1 MDKLKVGVVGVGHLG
16 SIHARIFNELD
27 SVDLVGVFD
36 IDYNRAV
43 EIARKFST
51 RAFRTLQELLR
62 NVDAVSCVVP
72 TEKHFEVGYHIIKEG
87 KHLFLEKPM
96 ARTLEE
102 AEELNNMAKAKGLKL
117 QIGHVERFNPAF
129 IAVKEYINMPMFA
142 EVHRLSTFNPRG
154 TDVDVILDLMIHD
167 LDIILYF
174 MGELPVK
181 VEAVGVPV
189 ITDKIDIANARLE
202 FRNGAIAN
210 VTASRVSVKKVRKMR
225 FFQKDAYIAINYLD
239 KSVEMFRKFDDV
251 ILPFFPEVDI
261 TIEPL
266 KLELELFVKSVL
278 EDKVPPVT
286 GEDGLRALTLAIK
299 IQEEVHKN
307 LRRHNVIENPGKF

>member
-16 SIHARIFNELD
+16 SIHARIFNELE

-36 IDYNRAV
+36 IDYDRAIEV
-43 EIARKFST
+43 SRKFST
-51 RAFRTLQELLR
+51 RAFKTLEELLR

-72 TEKHFEVGYHIIKEG
+72 TEKHFEVGYHIIEEG

-96 ARTLEE
+96 ARTLKE
-102 AEELNNMAKAKGLKL
+102 AEELNNMAKTKGLKL

-129 IAVKEYINMPMFA
+129 IAVKDYINRPMFA
-142 EVHRLSTFNPRG
+142 EVHRLSIFNPRG

-174 MGELPVK
+174 MGESPLK

-202 FRNGAIAN
+202 FSNGAIAN

-286 GEDGLRALTLAIK
+286 GDDGLRALNLAIK
-299 IQEEVHKN
+299 VQEEVHRN
-307 LRRHNVIENPGKF
+307 LKKHSVI

>member
-1 MDKLKVGVVGVGHLG
+1 
-16 SIHARIFNELD
+16 
-27 SVDLVGVFD
+27 
-36 IDYNRAV
+36 
-43 EIARKFST
+43 
-51 RAFRTLQELLR
+51 
-62 NVDAVSCVVP
+62 
-72 TEKHFEVGYHIIKEG
+72 
-87 KHLFLEKPM
+87 
-96 ARTLEE
+96 
-102 AEELNNMAKAKGLKL
+102 
-117 QIGHVERFNPAF
+117 
-129 IAVKEYINMPMFA
+129 
-142 EVHRLSTFNPRG
+142 
-154 TDVDVILDLMIHD
+154 
-167 LDIILYF
+167 
-174 MGELPVK
+174 

-202 FRNGAIAN
+202 FSNGAIAN

-286 GEDGLRALTLAIK
+286 GDDGLRALNLAIK
-299 IQEEVHKN
+299 VQEEVHRN
-307 LRRHNVIENPGKF
+307 LKKHSVI